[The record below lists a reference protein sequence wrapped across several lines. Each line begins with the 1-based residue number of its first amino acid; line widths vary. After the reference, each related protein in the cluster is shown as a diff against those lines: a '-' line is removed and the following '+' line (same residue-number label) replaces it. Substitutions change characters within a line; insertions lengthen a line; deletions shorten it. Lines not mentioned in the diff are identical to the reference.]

1 MCFRNLII
9 RAMQKQEKYAVCVRC
24 MTYNQSKYIEDAF
37 DGFCMQETS
46 FPYVCLIVDDASTD
60 GEQEII
66 AQYLACNFD
75 VNDTLTSRKEETD
88 DYLLSF
94 ARHSKNMNCYFAV
107 LFLKYNHWG
116 KKSKLPY
123 FKEWMDSSKYTAIC
137 EGDDYWI
144 DPCKLQKQ
152 VAFLEDN
159 PDYLMCY
166 GRCLHYYQNT
176 NKLSTRKFGG
186 SSVTFEEFLKG
197 NIVPTPTTLFRVDAI
212 NNYTRQ
218 FGEEEKK
225 WAMGDYP
232 KWLYFVHEGKIHFS
246 QDVYAV
252 YRVLTNS
259 ASHDADEEKSERF
272 VYNTFEIS
280 KYFADYYNIPSDFI
294 NNELQKALFYH
305 AFKYG
310 NREKAIKRYK
320 LISNPS
326 LKDKI
331 KYTVMKFSLLYNLGK
346 NRFFYSNK

>member
-9 RAMQKQEKYAVCVRC
+9 RAMQEQEKYAVCVRC
-24 MTYNQSKYIEDAF
+24 MTYNQSKYIEDAL

-66 AQYLACNFD
+66 AQYLTRNFD

-94 ARHSKNMNCYFAV
+94 VHHSKNMNCYFAV

-123 FKEWMDSSKYTAIC
+123 YKEWMDSSKYTAIC

-144 DPCKLQKQ
+144 DSSKLQKQ
-152 VAFLEDN
+152 VSFLEDN

-166 GRCLHYYQNT
+166 GRCFHYYQNT
-176 NKLSTRKFGG
+176 NKLSMRKFGG

-197 NIVPTPTTLFRVDAI
+197 NTVPTPTTLFRVDAV
-212 NNYTRQ
+212 NNYTRL
-218 FGEEEKK
+218 FGEEEKR

-232 KWLYFVHEGKIHFS
+232 KWLYFAHEGKIYFS

-252 YRVLTNS
+252 YRVLANS
-259 ASHDADEEKSERF
+259 ASHDADEAKSERF
-272 VYNTFEIS
+272 VYNTFGIS
-280 KYFADYYNIPSDFI
+280 KYFADYYQMPHLYDENQL
-294 NNELQKALFYH
+294 NKALFTH
-305 AFKYG
+305 AVKFG
-310 NREKAIKRYK
+310 NRDEALIRFKKIKR
-320 LISNPS
+320 PS
-326 LKDKI
+326 LKHRL
-331 KYTVMKFSLLYNLGK
+331 KYFIMKYCFLYNICKGRL
-346 NRFFYSNK
+346 FYTHI